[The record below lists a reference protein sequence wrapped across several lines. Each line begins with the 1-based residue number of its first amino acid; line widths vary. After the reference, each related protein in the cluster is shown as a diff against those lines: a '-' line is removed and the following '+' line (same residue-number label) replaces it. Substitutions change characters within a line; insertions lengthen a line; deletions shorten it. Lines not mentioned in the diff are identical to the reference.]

1 MVSFEKDKEEQIT
14 ETYKYRYEPPPVED
28 DEEIADVLLTESDEA
43 PLVAALVEPDTHK
56 DDEIIYELVV
66 EEEKAN
72 VDAATD
78 SLKTDSASS
87 AATGSAVESS
97 GTISDSAYPEN
108 EAMEA
113 ASLNAQVTRLC
124 QEYAAINQQL
134 EKSLTASNELAKQL
148 EKSKKLVAASYVA
161 LGIAGFSCLLGIG
174 SVVAGVS
181 MERDVNDL
189 RSSLAAL
196 TNQVTVAKEEST
208 LKNQAFNSQVTQL
221 NEKVDKIFASDNL
234 DSVLQVTQEL
244 KKQVNA
250 LANKNLAIMAG
261 QRHSTPPQP
270 KVSLPSLKVNADAPP
285 AADKKPQPD
294 KPVPAV
300 KTEDTPKKAEDA
312 KHSAADNVEVV
323 PLKQKIRRWRQNVSK
338 KLKRQPK
345 APKHAEHVQKASKM
359 PVPALPKLD

>member
-1 MVSFEKDKEEQIT
+1 MVSFEKDKEEKIT
-14 ETYKYRYEPPPVED
+14 KTYKYRYEPSPVAD
-28 DEEIADVLLTESDEA
+28 DEEIADVLLTENDEP
-43 PLVAALVEPDTHK
+43 PLVAALMETDTHK
-56 DDEIIYELVV
+56 DDEMIYELVV

-72 VDAATD
+72 VAATTD
-78 SLKTDSASS
+78 RLKTEPANF
-87 AATGSAVESS
+87 ATTDSAVESS
-97 GTISDSAYPEN
+97 ETISDSTYPEN

-161 LGIAGFSCLLGIG
+161 LAIAGFSCLLGIG

-196 TNQVTVAKEEST
+196 TNQLTVAKEEST
-208 LKNQAFNSQVTQL
+208 LKNQALNGQVAQL

-244 KKQVNA
+244 KKQINA
-250 LANKNLAIMAG
+250 LANKNLAIMASHA
-261 QRHSTPPQP
+261 HSAPPQP
-270 KVSLPSLKVNADAPP
+270 KVSLPSLKVNSETQP

-294 KPVPAV
+294 KPAPAA

-312 KHSAADNVEVV
+312 KYSAADNVEAVS
-323 PLKQKIRRWRQNVSK
+323 LKQKIHRWRQNVSK
-338 KLKRQPK
+338 KLKREPK
-345 APKHAEHVQKASKM
+345 APKHTEHVQKSSKT
-359 PVPALPKLD
+359 PVPDLPKLD